1 MSTPQPCNPDIFKNG
16 SPVFLLD
23 ARSVAAEGWVQDLA
37 KKTGVRM
44 DWHYSGGIAQV
55 LFLGTEAD
63 RARIIEH
70 AKPSKDVRIMRVI
83 GSGGGIYRAG
93 VDTLPDDVIGVS
105 Y

>member
-1 MSTPQPCNPDIFKNG
+1 MITPQPCNPDIFKHG

-23 ARSVAAEGWVQDLA
+23 ARSLPAENWVQDLA

-55 LFLGTEAD
+55 LFLGTEED
-63 RARIIEH
+63 RARIIEQ
-70 AKPSKDVRIMRVI
+70 AKPSKGVRIMRI
-83 GSGGGIYRAG
+83 IASGGGIYRAG
-93 VDTLPDDVIGVS
+93 VDTLPDDIIGVF